1 MDKSKVLAAY
11 RRGFLTIRECGQILG
26 IEERQLH
33 SLLQLEKDKPAF
45 PSPARKSGS

>member
-11 RRGFLTIRECGQILG
+11 RRGFLTDRECLQILG

-33 SLLQLEKDKPAF
+33 SLLLLEEGKPVF
-45 PSPARKSGS
+45 PPPARRSGS